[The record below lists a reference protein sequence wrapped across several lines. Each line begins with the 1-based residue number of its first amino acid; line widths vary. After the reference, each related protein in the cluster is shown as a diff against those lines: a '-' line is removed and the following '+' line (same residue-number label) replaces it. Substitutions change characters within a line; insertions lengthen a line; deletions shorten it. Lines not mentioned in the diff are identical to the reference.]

1 MAVRPGQREE
11 EEEEEE
17 EGGRGVETSYEG
29 SWNLLS
35 SSFGRHGRQMGCV
48 LFCCI
53 VEDVII
59 NEVRVFELDGG
70 RVQIHW

>member
-1 MAVRPGQREE
+1 MAVRPSQREE

-17 EGGRGVETSYEG
+17 EGGRGVETSEVVG
-29 SWNLLS
+29 TCFRALLGGMV
-35 SSFGRHGRQMGCV
+35 GRWV
-48 LFCCI
+48 VFCCI